1 MAYDTY
7 GRPLRGN
14 GDPGYFGTHDS
25 IPDYA
30 NYYSSE
36 PRDNP
41 SFRRR
46 PSPDLQHRS
55 SPTLSEPK
63 MSTAPDYTDL
73 GGLEGVSPEVIAA
86 LTKKIT
92 ESVKREGE

>member
-1 MAYDTY
+1 
-7 GRPLRGN
+7 
-14 GDPGYFGTHDS
+14 
-25 IPDYA
+25 
-30 NYYSSE
+30 
-36 PRDNP
+36 
-41 SFRRR
+41 
-46 PSPDLQHRS
+46 
-55 SPTLSEPK
+55 